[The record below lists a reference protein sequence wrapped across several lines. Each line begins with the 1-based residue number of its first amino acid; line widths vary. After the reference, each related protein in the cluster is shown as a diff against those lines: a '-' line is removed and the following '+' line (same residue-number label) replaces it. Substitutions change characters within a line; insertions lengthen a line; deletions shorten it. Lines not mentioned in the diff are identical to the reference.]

1 MLEAEASRYMTDD
14 LYHELALTLLPGIG
28 PQLTRQLMSYGS
40 SAKNVF
46 SLPPGKLRRIPG
58 VGDATLKIL
67 TGPARGQALAQA
79 EASLRKAEKE
89 GVAILFYTSK
99 QFPARLKLIPD
110 APVLLYYQGPADLN
124 APKTVAIVGTRQA
137 TDYGREQTEAL
148 VRGLVPHNPLVISG
162 LAYGI
167 DILAHRAALQEGLP
181 TVGVMATG
189 LDVIYPAA
197 HRKTAEK
204 MRETGGLLTEFAFG
218 TQPDRYNFP
227 QRNRVIA
234 GLADGTVVV
243 EAAEKGGALITAELA
258 LSYDRDVLAV
268 PGNVSSA
275 ASAGC
280 NNLIKAN
287 KAALYSRPA
296 DLEQLLN
303 WDAALYQS
311 GKFQPTPSYS
321 ADDFTAEEFA
331 LIEVLASQKEVL
343 MDDLAWRA
351 QLPIHAVASLLLTL
365 EFRGVV
371 RALPG
376 KKFVLV

>member
-1 MLEAEASRYMTDD
+1 MDD
-14 LYHELALTLLPGIG
+14 SLLYELALTLIPGIG

-40 SAKNVF
+40 SARNVLH
-46 SLPPGKLRRIPG
+46 LPPGKLRRVPG
-58 VGDATLKIL
+58 VGEATAQAL

-79 EASLRKAEKE
+79 EVSLRKAERE
-89 GVAILFYTSK
+89 DVQLLFYTNKNYPS
-99 QFPARLKLIPD
+99 RLKLIAD
-110 APVLLYYQGPADLN
+110 APALLYYQGPADLN
-124 APKTVAIVGTRQA
+124 ASKTVAIVGTRQA

-148 VRGLVPHNPLVISG
+148 VRGLVPHQPLVISG

-167 DILAHRAALQEGLP
+167 DILAHRAALAEGLP
-181 TVGVMATG
+181 TVGIMATG

-204 MRETGGLLTEFAFG
+204 MRETGGLLTEFPFG
-218 TQPDRYNFP
+218 TGPDRYNFP
-227 QRNRVIA
+227 ARNRIIA

-268 PGNVSSA
+268 PGPLGA
-275 ASAGC
+275 ATSAGC
-280 NNLIKAN
+280 NALIKTN
-287 KAALYSRPA
+287 KAALYQYPQ

-303 WDAALYQS
+303 WDAALHQP
-311 GKFQPTPSYS
+311 GKFQPPPSYS
-321 ADDFTAEEFA
+321 PDDFAPDEYA
-331 LIEVLASQKEVL
+331 LVRTLAATPTREL
-343 MDDLAWRA
+343 HIDELAWQA
-351 QLPIHAVASLLLTL
+351 QLAIHTVASLLLGL

-376 KKFVLV
+376 KKFGLI

>member
-1 MLEAEASRYMTDD
+1 MPSTTDD

-46 SLPPGKLRRIPG
+46 LLPPGKLRRIPG
-58 VGDATLKIL
+58 VGDATIKIL
-67 TGPARGQALAQA
+67 TGPERGKALAQA

-89 GVAILFYTSK
+89 GVEILFYTNK
-99 QFPARLKLIPD
+99 RYPTRLKLIPD

-124 APKTVAIVGTRQA
+124 APKVLALVGTRQA
-137 TDYGREQTEAL
+137 TEYGREQTERL
-148 VRGLVPHNPLVISG
+148 LKGVLPHQPLIVSG

-167 DILAHRAALQEGLP
+167 DIMAHRAALQEGLL

-189 LDVIYPAA
+189 LDIIYPAA

-204 MRETGGLLTEFAFG
+204 MRETGGLLTEFPFG

-227 QRNRVIA
+227 QRNRIIA

-243 EAAEKGGALITAELA
+243 EAAAKGGALITAELA

-268 PGNVSSA
+268 PGPLGAPSSE
-275 ASAGC
+275 GC
-280 NNLIKAN
+280 NALIKNN
-287 KAALYSRPA
+287 KAALYQEPK

-303 WDAALYQS
+303 WDAALHLP
-311 GKFQPTPSYS
+311 GKFQPPPSYS
-321 ADDFTAEEFA
+321 ADDFTTEEFA
-331 LIEVLASQKEVL
+331 IITVL
-343 MDDLAWRA
+343 MASKEAQMDDVAWKA
-351 QLPIHAVASLLLTL
+351 QLAIHTVASLLLGL

>member
-1 MLEAEASRYMTDD
+1 MAPTDD
-14 LYHELALTLLPGIG
+14 LFHELALTLLPGIG

-46 SLPPGKLRRIPG
+46 MLPPGKLRRIPG
-58 VGDATLKIL
+58 VGEATVKIL
-67 TGPARGQALAQA
+67 TGPARTLALQQA
-79 EASLRKAEKE
+79 ETGLRKAEKE
-89 GVAILFYTSK
+89 GVELLFYTSK
-99 QFPARLKLIPD
+99 RFPSRLKLIAD
-110 APVLLYYQGPADLN
+110 APALLYYQGPADLN
-124 APKTVAIVGTRQA
+124 APKVVAIVGTRQS

-148 VRGLVPHNPLVISG
+148 VRGLVPHNPLVVSG

-167 DILAHRAALQEGLP
+167 DILAHRAALQEGLL

-204 MRETGGLLTEFAFG
+204 MRETGGLLTEFPFG
-218 TQPDRYNFP
+218 TGPDRYNFP
-227 QRNRVIA
+227 SRNRIIA

-243 EAAEKGGALITAELA
+243 EAADKGGALITAELA

-268 PGNVSSA
+268 PGNVGSP

-280 NNLIKAN
+280 NNLIKNN
-287 KAALYSRPA
+287 KAALYAQPL

-303 WDAALYQS
+303 WDAALYQT
-311 GKFQPTPSYS
+311 GKFQPPPTYA
-321 ADDFTAEEFA
+321 ADDFSADEFA
-331 LIEVLASQKEVL
+331 LISVLLATKEAL

-351 QLPIHAVASLLLTL
+351 QLPIHAVASLLLGL

-376 KKFVLV
+376 KKFVLL

>member
-1 MLEAEASRYMTDD
+1 MHPSSSPSDD

-40 SAKNVF
+40 SAKNVLL
-46 SLPPGKLRRIPG
+46 LPPGKLRRIPG
-58 VGDATLKIL
+58 VGDATIKIL

-89 GVAILFYTSK
+89 GVEILFYTSK
-99 QFPARLKLIPD
+99 KFPSRLKLIPD
-110 APVLLYYQGPADLN
+110 APVLLYYQGTADLN
-124 APKTVAIVGTRQA
+124 APKTLALVGTRQA
-137 TDYGREQTEAL
+137 TEYGREQTERL
-148 VRGLVPHNPLVISG
+148 IKGVLPHQPLIISG

-167 DILAHRAALQEGLP
+167 DIMAHRAALQEGLA

-189 LDVIYPAA
+189 LDIIYPAV

-204 MRETGGLLTEFAFG
+204 MREQGGLLTEFPFG
-218 TQPDRYNFP
+218 TSPDRYNFP
-227 QRNRVIA
+227 QRNRIIA

-243 EAAEKGGALITAELA
+243 EAAAKGGALITAELA

-268 PGNVSSA
+268 PGNLGSA
-275 ASAGC
+275 ASEGC
-280 NNLIKAN
+280 NALIKSN
-287 KAALYSRPA
+287 KAALYAEPK

-303 WDAALYQS
+303 WDAALYQT
-311 GKFQPTPSYS
+311 GKFQAPPAYS
-321 ADDFTAEEFA
+321 VDDFSVEEFA
-331 LIEVLASQKEVL
+331 LITVLATAAGREEQ
-343 MDDLAWRA
+343 MDNIAWKA
-351 QLPIHAVASLLLTL
+351 QQPIHAVASLLLAL

-376 KKFVLV
+376 KRFGLV

>member
-1 MLEAEASRYMTDD
+1 MPPDD
-14 LYHELALTLLPGIG
+14 SLYYELALTLIPGIG

-46 SLPPGKLRRIPG
+46 MLPPGKLRRIPG
-58 VGDATLKIL
+58 VGDATVQVL
-67 TGPARGQALAQA
+67 TGPARGQALTQA
-79 EASLRKAEKE
+79 EAHLKKAEKE
-89 GVAILFYTSK
+89 GVELLFYTSK
-99 QFPARLKLIPD
+99 RYPSRLKLIPD
-110 APVLLYYQGPADLN
+110 APALLYYQGPADLN

-148 VRGLVPHNPLVISG
+148 VRGLVPHQPLVISG

-218 TQPDRYNFP
+218 TGPDRYNFP
-227 QRNRVIA
+227 ARNRIIA

-243 EAAEKGGALITAELA
+243 EAAAKGGALITAELA

-268 PGNVSSA
+268 PGNLSSP

-280 NNLIKAN
+280 NALIKGN
-287 KAALYSRPA
+287 RAALYQQPS

-303 WDAALYQS
+303 WDAALHQA
-311 GKFQPTPSYS
+311 GKFQPPPAYS
-321 ADDFTAEEFA
+321 PDDFTADEFA
-331 LIEVLASQKEVL
+331 LLSVLAAAPTREAQ
-343 MDDLAWRA
+343 MDDLAWKA
-351 QLPIHAVASLLLTL
+351 QLPIHAVASLLLAL

-376 KKFVLV
+376 KKFGLI

>member
-1 MLEAEASRYMTDD
+1 MAPTDD
-14 LYHELALTLLPGIG
+14 LFHELALTLLPGIG

-46 SLPPGKLRRIPG
+46 TLPPGRLRRIPG
-58 VGDATLKIL
+58 VGEATVKLL
-67 TGPARGQALAQA
+67 TGPARTLALQRA
-79 EASLRKAEKE
+79 EAGLRQAEKE
-89 GVAILFYTSK
+89 GVELLFYTSK
-99 QFPARLKLIPD
+99 KFPSRLKLLAD
-110 APVLLYYQGPADLN
+110 APALLYYQGPADLN
-124 APKTVAIVGTRQA
+124 AAKVVAIVGTRQA
-137 TDYGREQTEAL
+137 TEYGREQTEAL
-148 VRGLVPHNPLVISG
+148 VRGLVPHNPLVVSG

-167 DILAHRAALQEGLP
+167 DILAHRAALQEGLV

-204 MRETGGLLTEFAFG
+204 MRETGGLLTEFPFG
-218 TQPDRYNFP
+218 TAPDRYNFP
-227 QRNRVIA
+227 ARNRIIA

-258 LSYDRDVLAV
+258 LGYDRDVLAV
-268 PGNVSSA
+268 PGSVSSA

-280 NNLIKAN
+280 NNLIKQN
-287 KAALYSRPA
+287 KAALYSQPL

-303 WDAALYQS
+303 WDAALYQT
-311 GKFQPTPSYS
+311 GKFQPPPTYYA
-321 ADDFTAEEFA
+321 ADFSTDEFT
-331 LIEVLASQKEVL
+331 LISVLLATKEVL

-351 QLPIHAVASLLLTL
+351 QLPIHAVAALLLGL

-376 KKFVLV
+376 KKFVLL